1 MPRRGDPLGWS
12 TVALDNN
19 AEAGR
24 AVIPASAGAGLSGK
38 LAHCGGTN
46 PRKRGELSPGDD
58 GIRQVI
64 RPPARETIA
73 AEQYLRNDRSVSSRL
88 SQLMEH
94 ATKLV

>member
-1 MPRRGDPLGWS
+1 MPRRGDPLGWC

-24 AVIPASAGAGLSGK
+24 AVIPASAGAWLAGK
-38 LAHCGGTN
+38 LTHRGGTN

-58 GIRQVI
+58 DIREVI
-64 RPPARETIA
+64 RPAAREAVA
-73 AEQYLRNDRSVSSRL
+73 AEQYLRNDSSVSSRFA
-88 SQLMEH
+88 QFMEH

>member
-1 MPRRGDPLGWS
+1 MPRRGDPLGWC

-24 AVIPASAGAGLSGK
+24 AVIPATAGARLTGK
-38 LAHCGGTN
+38 LPHGGGTN

-58 GIRQVI
+58 GIGKVI
-64 RPPARETIA
+64 RPPAREAIA

-88 SQLMEH
+88 SQFMEH